1 MLRATLLSVSLLTVF
16 ASAAIAPALSEI
28 AAAFPGVSETR
39 IKSLL
44 TAPALTMMVVSPMM
58 GWLSHL
64 LGTKRLLFVG
74 LFFYLVGGVGGGLAG
89 TFEQLFSMRLLL
101 GVGVGILMPM
111 SSALMAQFFEGR
123 ERLRMMGLSSS
134 VTSLFGVVAN
144 VMVGYLALV
153 SWRYGFA
160 VYSLGLLVLVL
171 VVRYLP
177 TMPGAGTV
185 KGLRFRLP
193 ASAVWWALAI
203 FMLMLAIYAVMV
215 NVSLF
220 ITGEGIGGPRETG
233 IAISCLTFASFFTG
247 ILNARVKALLGR
259 YFVLVNLTLVAM
271 GYCWL
276 TLSGSLSDV
285 IVSLLLIGF
294 GNGFLMPYLFYRATT
309 SVPANMVMG
318 AMGLMSLAISLGQFT
333 TPLILDGIGVLL
345 GDTSI
350 RFIFQFTGVAVALA
364 ACSQIVWIVGLRR
377 RP

>member
-28 AAAFPGVSETR
+28 AVAFPDASETR

-44 TAPALTMMVVSPMM
+44 TAPALTMMVVSPLM

-64 LGTKRLLFVG
+64 LGSRRLLFAG
-74 LFFYLVGGVGGGLAG
+74 LFFYLLGGLGGGMANS
-89 TFEQLFSMRLLL
+89 FEQLFCMRLLL

-123 ERLRMMGLSSS
+123 ERLRMMGLSAS

-144 VMVGYLALV
+144 VTVGYLALI

-171 VVRYLP
+171 AVRYLP
-177 TMPGAGTV
+177 PMPGSGTV

-193 ASAVWWALAI
+193 VAALWWALAI
-203 FMLMLAIYAVMV
+203 FVLMLVIYAVMV
-215 NVSLF
+215 NISLF

-259 YFVLVNLTLVAM
+259 YFVLMNLSLVAL
-271 GYCWL
+271 GYSWL
-276 TLSGSLSDV
+276 TVVDSLPQV
-285 IVSLLLIGF
+285 IAALLLIGL
-294 GNGFLMPYLFYRATT
+294 GNGFMMPYLFYRATT
-309 SVPANMVMG
+309 SVPANLVMG

-333 TPLILDGIGVLL
+333 TPLILDGIGYLL
-345 GDTSI
+345 GDTST
-350 RFIFQFTGVAVALA
+350 RFIFQFIAIAVALA
-364 ACSQIVWIVGLRR
+364 AVSQALWILRSR
-377 RP
+377 GRG